1 MGELK
6 VLRCRVGKF
15 NKLHTSHN
23 VFGTA
28 NLLCQYPQSQVKKKK
43 FSDLSKLLSERLGSW

>member
-1 MGELK
+1 MGELN

-23 VFGTA
+23 VLGTA
-28 NLLCQYPQSQVKKKK
+28 NLLCQYPQSQVKKK
-43 FSDLSKLLSERLGSW
+43 FSDPSKLLSERLGSW